1 MIRQLGSGNL
11 RTDQNESALTKLRGS
26 TQVNECFYEKVIK
39 VKADVAAVLNIF
51 RTNQVL
57 VACRVESV
65 TESPHEKH
73 ALRMATF
80 GRLRGPANEFTAT
93 GR

>member
-1 MIRQLGSGNL
+1 MEGVSTSL
-11 RTDQNESALTKLRGS
+11 RRLFAFFG
-26 TQVNECFYEKVIK
+26 VNECFYEKVIK